1 MREEVGSCLFSAW
14 AHGPASLQTGL
25 AGSWSP
31 FNTLL
36 FPRFRVVPIRP
47 EEERGSETVQ
57 LLLGKFSCFT
67 VCLVPQRGLAAL
79 SLTDPPELQATC
91 QASLPTERG
100 LALPWPLSLSPPSL
114 PGLAAELGKQADPGG
129 ANVIPL

>member
-14 AHGPASLQTGL
+14 ACGPASLQTGL
-25 AGSWSP
+25 DGSWSP
-31 FNTLL
+31 FSTLL
-36 FPRFRVVPIRP
+36 FPRLHAVPIRP
-47 EEERGSETVQ
+47 EEERGSETLQ
-57 LLLGKFSCFT
+57 LLVGKFSCFT

-79 SLTDPPELQATC
+79 SLTDPPELQPTC

-100 LALPWPLSLSPPSL
+100 LALPWLLSLSPLSL
-114 PGLAAELGKQADPGG
+114 PGLAAELGKQADRG